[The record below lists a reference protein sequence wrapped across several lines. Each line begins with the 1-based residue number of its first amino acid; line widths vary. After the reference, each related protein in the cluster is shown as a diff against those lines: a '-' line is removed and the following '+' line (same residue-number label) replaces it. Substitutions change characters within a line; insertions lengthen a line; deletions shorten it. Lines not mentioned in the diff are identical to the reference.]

1 MIKYL
6 IIDDEHMAHE
16 IIKGYCD
23 QLQEMELQQHCYDAL
38 EAIQYLNA
46 HKVDLIFL
54 DLNMPKLKGFDF
66 LRTLLEPP
74 KVIVTTAYSEFA
86 LEGYELNVV
95 DYLLKPFSF
104 ERFLKAVNKAVGS
117 QENIERSKSL
127 SDKRSESMN
136 RIFLRG
142 DKKYHQVAIDEIR
155 YIEAAGNYTKVVTTN
170 EIITTREKFSIVL
183 ESLSEYD
190 FLQVHKSFAVAPK
203 YIKSIEG
210 NQITISDS
218 KIPIGK
224 MYKMNVNRLLG

>member
-23 QLQEMELQQHCYDAL
+23 QLQHMELQQHCYDAL
-38 EAIQYLNA
+38 EALQYLTT

-66 LRTLLEPP
+66 LRTLPEPP

-86 LEGYELNVV
+86 LQGYELNIV

-104 ERFLKAVNKAVGS
+104 ERFLTAVNKAISSNKNPV
-117 QENIERSKSL
+117 
-127 SDKRSESMN
+127 SDKKSEATN

-142 DKKYHQVAIDEIR
+142 DKKYHQVAIDDIR
-155 YIEAAGNYTKVVTTN
+155 YVEAAGNYTKVVTATDT
-170 EIITTREKFSIVL
+170 IITREKFSTVL
-183 ESLSEYD
+183 ASLPQQN
-190 FLQVHKSFAVAPK
+190 FLQVHKSFAVAPHH
-203 YIKSIEG
+203 INSIEG
-210 NQITISDS
+210 NEITIGHS

-224 MYKMNVNRLLG
+224 IYKLNVDRLLR